1 MSTGIVGPVRTPLT
15 SPTRFIAPKAGDCI
29 IIFLAI
35 CFADRICRC
44 GRGSAG
50 IPPLN
55 MIQASTSRMMPMK
68 KQAASD
74 SGISR
79 VDAIPALDQMEERGN
94 ADGACCENRKY
105 AAKRNGYGDDVSRR

>member
-1 MSTGIVGPVRTPLT
+1 MRPRQRRYPSAQHDPGQH
-15 SPTRFIAPKAGDCI
+15 KQDD
-29 IIFLAI
+29 
-35 CFADRICRC
+35 ADE
-44 GRGSAG
+44 
-50 IPPLN
+50 
-55 MIQASTSRMMPMK
+55 